1 MKVQCY
7 AGLGLTMFPLGR
19 FFRAGDLIGLRPLLS
34 LDDIEFDL
42 VTFFQTF
49 IAVKLDCAVMNEN
62 IRSIIAADKSIAFCV
77 VEPLHFSFV
86 CSHEP

>member
-7 AGLGLTMFPLGR
+7 AGLGLTIVPSGR
-19 FFRAGDLIGLRPLLS
+19 FFRAGDLVGLGPLLA
-34 LDDIEFDL
+34 LHNIEFDFVAL
-42 VTFFQTF
+42 FQTF
-49 IAVKLDCAVMNEN
+49 VTVKLNRAVVDEN
-62 IRSIIAADKSIAFCV
+62 IRSIIAANESIAFCV